1 MLLREKLERVRAERR
16 RLYEKRFAEG
26 FAAGFAESY
35 AEGVVEVRRLWVP
48 WYERFKAAEERGE
61 PFNEPPPHKR

>member
-26 FAAGFAESY
+26 FAAGY

-48 WYERFKAAEERGE
+48 WYERFKAAEARGE
-61 PFNEPPPHKR
+61 PFDEPPPHKR